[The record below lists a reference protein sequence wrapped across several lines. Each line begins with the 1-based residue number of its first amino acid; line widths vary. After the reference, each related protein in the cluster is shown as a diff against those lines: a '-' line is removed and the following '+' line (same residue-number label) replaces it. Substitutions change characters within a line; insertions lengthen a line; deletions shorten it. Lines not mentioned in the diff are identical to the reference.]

1 MVQWPR
7 KDRAEVANIGAYAC
21 IALCGSFQGSEV
33 FLVDLNWLRKYV
45 EMKPAHN
52 GELYVV
58 VPLLGHV
65 KGEIGTAYH
74 LTPMATRTNSGI
86 NVKIWVERLM
96 SVRSGEGRF
105 HGPAFTNDQGQIL
118 KSDDIEEGVFE
129 LIQQVQSLHPSLI
142 PSEVNVL

>member
-58 VPLLGHV
+58 VPLLGH
-65 KGEIGTAYH
+65 
-74 LTPMATRTNSGI
+74 
-86 NVKIWVERLM
+86 
-96 SVRSGEGRF
+96 
-105 HGPAFTNDQGQIL
+105 FTNDQGQIL